1 MKMQPLLIALAL
13 AAGTAFAQAPGG
25 SEKPPTDAPAAATST
40 HDAAPAAKVHKKK
53 TAQKKATKKGERHA
67 KARHHGTRTMGA
79 GAASPVTDLD
89 AAGRQQ
95 RMDQAYRDWQAR
107 R

>member
-25 SEKPPTDAPAAATST
+25 SEKPPTDAPGAATST
-40 HDAAPAAKVHKKK
+40 HEGAPAAKVHKKK